1 MNSVDIF
8 GLQFTLS
15 LVVCGLLAA
24 WYVNPWLKKNAF
36 ADALFLLTLPH
47 AFRYLGMVF
56 LVPGVVSP
64 SMPSGF
70 AVAAGYGD
78 LAAGLLAI
86 LALVAIRH
94 RWVAMVPL
102 VWLFNIVGVL
112 DLANALSHIEAVP
125 HFQSA
130 WYIPTFVV
138 PVLLVTHC
146 MMFARLLRP
155 AEILAGARSHI

>member
-1 MNSVDIF
+1 
-8 GLQFTLS
+8 LQFTLS

-70 AVAAGYGD
+70 AVAALRDPLIFQAD
-78 LAAGLLAI
+78 LS
-86 LALVAIRH
+86 
-94 RWVAMVPL
+94 
-102 VWLFNIVGVL
+102 VL
-112 DLANALSHIEAVP
+112 KV
-125 HFQSA
+125 
-130 WYIPTFVV
+130 
-138 PVLLVTHC
+138 
-146 MMFARLLRP
+146 R
-155 AEILAGARSHI
+155 